1 MKEINYI
8 EEFKNY
14 QVTMTEEERMQKYFA
29 GERVDHIPFQIEEFD
44 MPFWNNQGYTT
55 YDVNHNFDLFVDL
68 QKKKFEEYD
77 INGLALGYGLQN
89 FGEALGSEL
98 TEPKNGVS
106 RITRYAMAAGIDLSN
121 FEVPTTSNNHYIK
134 DVFEEMKKLK
144 EIFPDQGI
152 TPFSVGPVSLATELR
167 PIEMFLRDL
176 RKEPENVKNLL
187 EFVTK
192 SSLTFME
199 EFTRE
204 FGKYEAFIPDP
215 ISSSDLLSK
224 DQFEKYSFPYLNELI
239 DGINEITGY
248 KPTLHICGHTKKF
261 WPYLYE
267 LNISSFSVD
276 NCEDIGETKEFF
288 GDKFV
293 VIGNIPPT
301 EVMRFGS
308 PEDVIEAVK
317 ECIKKAADSPNG
329 YILNLGCDMPIGTS
343 EENIAAFFYAARKY
357 GANAKMGEIPEA
369 VYQD

>member
-14 QVTMTEEERMQKYFA
+14 KPKMTEAERMEKYFA

-55 YDVNHNFDLFVDL
+55 REVNNNFDLFVDL
-68 QKKKFEEYD
+68 QEKKFKEYD
-77 INGLALGYGLQN
+77 LNGLALGYGLQN

-98 TEPKNGVS
+98 TEPENGVS
-106 RITRYAMAAGIDLSN
+106 RITRHAMAGGIDLDN
-121 FEVPTTSNNHYIK
+121 FEVPTRANNKYVR
-134 DVFEEMKKLK
+134 DMFEEAKKLK
-144 EIFPDQGI
+144 EKFPNQDI
-152 TPFSVGPVSLATELR
+152 NPFTVGPISLATELR
-167 PIEMFLRDL
+167 PIEKFLRDL
-176 RKEPENVKNLL
+176 RKDPEGAKELL
-187 EFVTK
+187 DFVTK
-192 SSLTFME
+192 SSLTFIE

-204 FGKYEAFIPDP
+204 FGKAEAFIPDP
-215 ISSSDLLSK
+215 ISSSDLLSEN
-224 DQFEKYSFPYLNELI
+224 QFANYSFPYLNELI

-261 WPYLYE
+261 WSYLYE

-276 NCEDIGETKEFF
+276 NCEDMGETKEKF
-288 GDKFV
+288 GDKFT

-301 EVMRFGS
+301 EIMRFGS
-308 PEDVIEAVK
+308 PKDVVEAVK
-317 ECIKKAADSPNG
+317 DCIKKVADSPNG

-357 GANAKMGEIPEA
+357 GADAKMGEIPEA